1 MDDPSPK
8 HPAPDDGGLG
18 QVLGAL
24 EAEKQTKELAA
35 QARKRGEA
43 IERNARIKAVEEA
56 FVRQDATILNAV
68 TTFLQNASHITPAE
82 KIVTRYETRR
92 RFVPFVIE
100 RYSEAVEWDG
110 AHVIFKYNR
119 SLGEDS
125 SINQSVLVRTNGVVL
140 FSGGRSRLGPKVD
153 DSRQKTE
160 RPTDQPGVLPFW
172 VPKPNPNALA
182 PLRDIPYYHDDLS
195 ELSKED
201 VDRTIEWFVH
211 ALAAYLV
218 HHST

>member
-1 MDDPSPK
+1 MDGPNPK
-8 HPAPDDGGLG
+8 HTTPDDGGLG

-24 EAEKQTKELAA
+24 EAEKQTKELEA
-35 QARKRGEA
+35 QARKREEA

-56 FVRQDATILNAV
+56 FVHQDAVILNAV
-68 TTFLQNASHITPAE
+68 ATFLQKASHITPAQRV
-82 KIVTRYETRR
+82 VTRYETRR

-100 RYSEAVEWDG
+100 RYTEAVEWEG
-110 AHVIFKYNR
+110 AHVIFEYHR
-119 SLGEDS
+119 SLGEDAS
-125 SINQSVLVRTNGVVL
+125 VSQTVLVRTDGIVIFWSN
-140 FSGGRSRLGPKVD
+140 RSRLGQKVD

-172 VPKPNPNALA
+172 IPKPNPDNVV
-182 PLRDIPYYHDDLS
+182 PLRDIPDYHDELS
-195 ELSKED
+195 KLSKED

-218 HHST
+218 HRST